1 MSENYINSII
11 KGFKVLELFDR
22 RSNLLGITEISQMLN
37 YPISTTF
44 RIVSTLEY
52 CGYLR
57 QDLASNKYCLGTQNY
72 KMGLKINF
80 ISELK
85 RISYEYMKELSFE
98 YNEVTHLAVLDNDKV
113 LCIQKI
119 SVNRALSATPEEGET
134 NYAHATSAGKCM
146 LAFTSGNAAERF
158 LQNNELIELTENTIT
173 EKFLFLNELKKIRED
188 GCAVDYEESEIGLT
202 CVGAPIFDSQNKCV
216 AAISISVP
224 NARLNSNLEQLKN
237 AIKIVAKKIS
247 LQL

>member
-22 RSNLLGITEISQMLN
+22 RNNLLGITEISQMLN

-57 QDLASNKYCLGTQNY
+57 QDLASNKYFLGTQNY
-72 KMGLKINF
+72 KIGLKVNF

-146 LAFTSGNAAERF
+146 LAFA
-158 LQNNELIELTENTIT
+158 IT

-188 GCAVDYEESEIGLT
+188 GCAVDHEESEIGLT
-202 CVGAPIFDSQNKCV
+202 CVGAPIFNSQNKCV

-237 AIKIVAKKIS
+237 AIRIVAKKIS